1 MPRPFYFITLM
12 LTVIVCLSFKDK
24 AKVHS
29 DLLTIHHSPFTA
41 DTLLFPDE
49 THFKNVQQLTFGGD
63 NAEAYWSY
71 DSKYIIFQRTNP
83 KEGLNCDQI
92 FIGKVPQKPGD
103 KFEYKMISN
112 GKGRCTCAFF
122 TKDGKHVIYASTFQ
136 HADTCPPVPDRS
148 KYGNKYIWPLYD

>member
-49 THFKNVQQLTFGGD
+49 KHFKNVQQLTFGGD
-63 NAEAYWSY
+63 NAEAYWSF
-71 DSKYIIFQRTNP
+71 DGKYIIFQYTGGDVKADQMFTMNP
-83 KEGLNCDQI
+83 DGSNK
-92 FIGKVPQKPGD
+92 
-103 KFEYKMISN
+103 KMVS
-112 GKGRCTCAFF
+112 
-122 TKDGKHVIYASTFQ
+122 
-136 HADTCPPVPDRS
+136 
-148 KYGNKYIWPLYD
+148 